1 MNANTLESP
10 STAGALASL
19 EDAQRDE
26 LAAHVEEFNAEI
38 CPASRVRLLHRIR
51 TLRRELGLLEPRRS
65 RIGAISCS
73 LAIRSAAILE
83 QRATAANR
91 SVSSYI
97 ERLVERDLR
106 AAGLISTERPS

>member
-19 EDAQRDE
+19 EDAQREE

-38 CPASRVRLLHRIR
+38 CPASRVRLMRRIR
-51 TLRRELGLLEPRRS
+51 ILRRGLGLIEPRKS

>member
-1 MNANTLESP
+1 MSA
-10 STAGALASL
+10 TALNQSAALAPASTD
-19 EDAQRDE
+19 EIRRGE
-26 LAAHVEEFNAEI
+26 LAACVEEFNAEI

-51 TLRRELGLLEPRRS
+51 TLRRELSLLEPRRS

-83 QRATAANR
+83 QRATAPNR

-97 ERLVERDLR
+97 GRLVERDLR